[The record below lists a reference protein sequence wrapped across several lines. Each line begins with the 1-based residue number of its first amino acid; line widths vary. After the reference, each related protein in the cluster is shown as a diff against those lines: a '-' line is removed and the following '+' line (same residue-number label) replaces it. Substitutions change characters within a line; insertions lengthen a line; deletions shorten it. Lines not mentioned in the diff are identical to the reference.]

1 MPQLDI
7 NIVFIEFFFGFLL
20 FWFLYFYNNK
30 FIFPEINRTLK
41 IRQIKIFD
49 LKYKAIYLLNLYSLY
64 EKINVFQYNANKNS
78 GFFSLDIILKNNS
91 KQIKL
96 LGFVLNSKFFIKDIY
111 KTNMFASSIIISKY
125 YL

>member
-7 NIVFIEFFFGFLL
+7 NIIFIEFFFGFLL

-49 LKYKAIYLLNLYSLY
+49 LKYKSIYLLNLYSLY
-64 EKINVFQYNANKNS
+64 EKINVFKYNANKNS
-78 GFFSLDIILKNNS
+78 GFFSLENILKNNLKKIS
-91 KQIKL
+91 L
-96 LGFVLNSKFFIKDIY
+96 LGFILNSRLYISDIY
-111 KTNMFASSIIISKY
+111 KKNSFSSSVLTSKY

>member
-30 FIFPEINRTLK
+30 FIFPEINRILK
-41 IRQIKIFD
+41 IRQFKVFD
-49 LKYKAIYLLNLYSLY
+49 LKYKAVYLLNLYTIY
-64 EKINVFQYNANKNS
+64 EKVNIFQYNINKSS
-78 GFFSLDIILKNNS
+78 GFFSLDTVLKHNL

-96 LGFVLNSKFFIKDIY
+96 LAFILNSKLYISDIY
-111 KTNMFASSIIISKY
+111 KKNSFTSSIITGKY

>member
-7 NIVFIEFFFGFLL
+7 NIIFIEFFFGFLL

-49 LKYKAIYLLNLYSLY
+49 LKYKSIYLLNLYSLY
-64 EKINVFQYNANKNS
+64 EKINVFKYNANKNS
-78 GFFSLDIILKNNS
+78 GFFSLENILKNNL
-91 KQIKL
+91 KKINL
-96 LGFVLNSKFFIKDIY
+96 LGFILNSRLYISDIY
-111 KTNMFASSIIISKY
+111 KKNSFSSSVLTSKY